1 MIRQVTN
8 AVLMVR
14 PTDFKYAVTSAQDN
28 YFMGKPNMTNIE
40 VRNQALRE
48 YDESLQKLR
57 DLGINVLSFD
67 KENYP

>member
-28 YFMGKPNMTNIE
+28 YFMGKPNITNIE

-48 YDESLQKLR
+48 YDESL
-57 DLGINVLSFD
+57 
-67 KENYP
+67 